1 MIDPNTIQELL
12 VTMAWVTPVLIA
24 LVGVVRSAVSIPD
37 RFVPLTSV
45 VLGAGSGLLLVGF
58 SAVGAVVGVIIGL
71 SASGLYDV
79 GKKSVFNA

>member
-24 LVGVVRSAVSIPD
+24 LVGVVRSTFGVAD
-37 RFVPLTSV
+37 RYVPLLSV
-45 VLGAGSGLLLVGF
+45 LLGAGAGLLLVGL

-79 GKKSVFNA
+79 GKKTVLGA